1 MLKIRKIE
9 NRLNQQRRKIII
21 QRLGG
26 LGLSIP
32 SEDIYTLIKE
42 NPEAYLIGKYELLKE
57 LYDRLIWRLD
67 YPRAEVSGASV
78 VYKKG
83 LEIDFLDIT
92 IFIALFSAPMSIF
105 SLLKIDLTTAVSLS
119 LAIASTGYSILHW
132 LRKKG
137 EKQSNKK

>member
-1 MLKIRKIE
+1 MKIMVAKNSEDRKQTQPIE
-9 NRLNQQRRKIII
+9 EEKII

-119 LAIASTGYSILHW
+119 LAIASTGYSILH
-132 LRKKG
+132 
-137 EKQSNKK
+137 

>member
-1 MLKIRKIE
+1 LLKIRKIE

-119 LAIASTGYSILHW
+119 LAIASTGYSILH
-132 LRKKG
+132 
-137 EKQSNKK
+137 